1 LTSLVKKIDQRLAF
15 AGPSPRPAGVYV
27 FFDNSDGMERQL
39 RWMSAREEL
48 RRVSLC
54 IGAPPQ
60 DYQFSPEAAVTVVI
74 YNPNRRGDQQVKA
87 NFALRQGELNE
98 AKADEIVK
106 ALSNV
111 LPK

>member
-27 FFDNSDGMERQL
+27 LFDNSDGMERQL
-39 RWMSAREEL
+39 RWMNAREEL

-54 IGAPPQ
+54 VGAPPQ
-60 DYQFSPEAAVTVVI
+60 DYEVSRDAAVTVVI
-74 YNPNRRGDQQVKA
+74 YNVNRRGQQNVKA
-87 NFALRQGELNE
+87 NFALRPGELNE

-106 ALSNV
+106 ALSDV